1 MNSQN
6 QNGRSGV
13 LLTLVSIFGCLA
25 ATACSS
31 ELTDASEGNDTAVVK
46 QKVALHPLGV
56 IKDDPATI
64 SANRLVAATPPGAL
78 PASVDLSSQV
88 PPPGDQESMG
98 SCVGWAVGYATKSF
112 HEAVEEGWSVAT
124 TNHRFSPSWIY
135 NQVNGGVDRG
145 THVSTAMN
153 LVASKGVDSIGA
165 FPYVDGDFTTQP
177 NAVSMR
183 RAARFPAQSWY
194 TLAVSET
201 EIKKVLAGGNTVVIA
216 VEVLPDFDQL
226 NSTTNT
232 VYDSDT
238 GNSRGRH
245 ALAVIGYDNS
255 RSAFRFINSWGTGFG
270 DQGYGWLAYSFINNV
285 KLVLDAYVM
294 VDAANLA
301 LVGDANDD
309 GCVGDAD
316 YQILSIRYGYSVSNG
331 ADARAD
337 FNHDGW
343 VDGTDYMLM
352 TQHWGE
358 GC

>member
-1 MNSQN
+1 MKSWSEKSSIVASLLCLL
-6 QNGRSGV
+6 SGLGGV
-13 LLTLVSIFGCLA
+13 
-25 ATACSS
+25 ACSGETS
-31 ELTDASEGNDTAVVK
+31 VSDDEGQAVVQ
-46 QKVALHPLGV
+46 QKDTLHPLGV
-56 IKDDPATI
+56 IKDEPATI
-64 SANRLVAATPPGAL
+64 SANRLVAATPVGAL
-78 PASVDLSSQV
+78 PASVDLSSRI
-88 PPPGDQESMG
+88 PPAGDQQSMG
-98 SCVGWAVGYATKSF
+98 SCVGWAVGYAAKSF

-135 NQVNGGVDRG
+135 NQTNGGYDGG
-145 THVSTAMN
+145 TYISTAMN
-153 LVASKGVDSIGA
+153 LVASKGVDTISA

-177 NAVSMR
+177 DAVSMR
-183 RAARFPAQSWY
+183 RAARFPAKSWH

-201 EIKKVLAGGNTVVIA
+201 EFKKVLAAGNVVVIA
-216 VEVLPDFDQL
+216 IEVLPDFDQL

-245 ALAVIGYDNS
+245 ALAVVGYDDNK
-255 RSAFRFINSWGTGFG
+255 RAFHFVNSWGTGFG
-270 DQGYGWLAYSFINNV
+270 DQGYAWLAYSFMSNA
-285 KLVLDAYVM
+285 KLAMDAYVM

-316 YQILSIRYGYSVSNG
+316 YQILSAGYGYSVSSG
-331 ADARAD
+331 RADARAD
-337 FNHDGW
+337 FNKDGW

-352 TQHWGE
+352 VQHWGE